1 MFVEKT
7 QDLKFET
14 LLENLYVS
22 WCHFET
28 GRGWGGDGRMSSD
41 IEPRA
46 FARLPALAATLLF
59 QNTVNIKGEGLFHLI
74 SLPIGLFV
82 GCFPFKVPVG

>member
-7 QDLKFET
+7 QDLTFET

-28 GRGWGGDGRMSSD
+28 GRGWGGDGHMRND
-41 IEPRA
+41 VEPRA
-46 FARLPALAATLLF
+46 VARLPAFAATRLF
-59 QNTVNIKGEGLFHLI
+59 KNTVERVSRHDPPTQNDSGDMGHAKDFII
-74 SLPIGLFV
+74 
-82 GCFPFKVPVG
+82 